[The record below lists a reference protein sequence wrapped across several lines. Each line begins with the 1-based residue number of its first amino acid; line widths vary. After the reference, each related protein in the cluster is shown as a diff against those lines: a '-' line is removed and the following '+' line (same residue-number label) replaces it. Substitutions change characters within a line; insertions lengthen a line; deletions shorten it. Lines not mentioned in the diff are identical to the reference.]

1 MWWSMWWDAP
11 NNRWDF
17 TWGSQKIVIGKNSM
31 ICCHRK
37 IRGTIEDFSDV
48 RGESTA

>member
-1 MWWSMWWDAP
+1 MWWDAP

-17 TWGSQKIVIGKNSM
+17 TWGSQKIVIGEY
-31 ICCHRK
+31 HRK

-48 RGESTA
+48 RGESV